1 MDSLNTY
8 LIPAP
13 LSALLTFVSGI
24 SIAVVSDYTGKKIFR
39 SEDPVLHSMYFFAGL
54 LVLSWTIWIIGLL
67 GLATV
72 LVFQILLWIIIGSAV
87 CLVLS
92 KRLVPFYDFS
102 RNSNFLKKDFKSVKF
117 YISSLLLVML
127 IGYAILCLTV
137 PTDSD
142 SLSYHLAL
150 PVEILQKGSLWFN
163 KDNLHFRMA
172 GFGEMLNLLGVA
184 NGCPQLGAFIQIIAL
199 LYVLQAFLATSK
211 PEQQLNLLILFLG
224 IPALLFL
231 LPNQKHQLTGI
242 LCTTICFLFLL
253 KKLPITNRT
262 LTLFICVMLFAAG
275 IKYSFVLSCA
285 ALILLFLLK
294 NPAGIT
300 LSSFFI
306 KLFIL
311 SGVILGPQL
320 LFRWYYFGDPLSP
333 LLEGF
338 LANPDPVILK
348 LHTYIKNYKESAF
361 TFPIGLLVTNSPGQI
376 STILGVGALI
386 LGFLPFLFRFYKAE
400 VTAIIFLM
408 AAILVGG
415 QVSSRFF
422 MEPLLWTIPLFVS
435 IHSSS
440 PYFRYFLL
448 IPKLQIL
455 IIVPFIL
462 FGLYNISPSIFS
474 DKLRHEVMMRSA
486 NGYAESLWLDEILP
500 VNARIVTSSR
510 SRAFLPRPYLSWE
523 YLVFTSQ
530 KDEKQIS
537 AFREKL
543 AEYKITYM
551 VLPYHGAK
559 ELKKL
564 YAGELI
570 YGPKKF
576 PLAVRNPFNRH
587 EYELAVYK
595 IK

>member
-24 SIAVVSDYTGKKIFR
+24 SIAIVSDYAGKKIFR
-39 SEDPVLHSMYFFAGL
+39 SEDSVVRSMYFFAGL
-54 LVLSWTIWIIGLL
+54 LVLSWTIWVISLL
-67 GLATV
+67 SLATV
-72 LVFQILLWIIIGSAV
+72 LVFQILLWIIVGSAA
-87 CLVLS
+87 CLILS
-92 KRLVPFYDFS
+92 RRLIPFYHFS
-102 RNSNFLKKDFKSVKF
+102 ENFNFFNKDFKSVKF
-117 YISSLLLVML
+117 YISGLLLVTL
-127 IGYAILCLTV
+127 IGYVILCLTV

-184 NGCPQLGAFIQIIAL
+184 NGCSQLGAFIQIIAL
-199 LYVLQAFLATSK
+199 LYVLHAFLATCK
-211 PEQQLNLLILFLG
+211 AEQQLNLLVLLLG
-224 IPALLFL
+224 IPTLLFL

-253 KKLPITNRT
+253 KTPTITNRT
-262 LTLFICVMLFAAG
+262 LTLFVCVMLFAAG
-275 IKYSFVLSCA
+275 IKYSFILSCA

-294 NPAGIT
+294 NTPDVT
-300 LSSFFI
+300 LSSFFV
-306 KLFIL
+306 KLIIL
-311 SGVILGPQL
+311 SAIILGPQL

-338 LANPDPVILK
+338 LINPDPVILK

-361 TFPIGLLVTNSPGQI
+361 AFPAGLLVTNSPGQI
-376 STILGVGALI
+376 STILGAGALI

-400 VTAIIFLM
+400 VTVIICLM

-415 QVSSRFF
+415 QISSRFF

-435 IHSSS
+435 AYSSA

-448 IPKLQIL
+448 IPKLQIFV
-455 IIVPFIL
+455 IVPFLL
-462 FGLYNISPSIFS
+462 FGLYNMAPSLIS
-474 DKLRHEVMMRSA
+474 DKLRHEVMIRSA

-500 VNARIVTSSR
+500 ANARIATTSR
-510 SRAFLPRPYLSWE
+510 SRAFLPRPYLPWE
-523 YLVFTSQ
+523 YLIFTSQ
-530 KDEKQIS
+530 NDEKQINTL
-537 AFREKL
+537 RKKL

-551 VLPYHGAK
+551 VLPYHGAG

-564 YAGELI
+564 YAGDLI

-576 PLAVRNPFNRH
+576 PLAVRNPFNKS

-595 IK
+595 VK

>member
-13 LSALLTFVSGI
+13 LSALLTFISGI
-24 SIAVVSDYTGKKIFR
+24 SIAVISDYAGKKIFR
-39 SEDPVLHSMYFFAGL
+39 TEDPVLRSMYFFAGL
-54 LVLSWTIWIIGLL
+54 LAVSWTIWVIGLL
-67 GLATV
+67 GIATV
-72 LVFQILLWIIIGSAV
+72 ILFQILLWIIIGSAV
-87 CLVLS
+87 CLVFS
-92 KRLVPFYDFS
+92 RRSIPFYRFS
-102 RNSNFLKKDFKSVKF
+102 ENFYFFKKDFKSVKF
-117 YISSLLLVML
+117 YISGLLLVL
-127 IGYAILCLTV
+127 LAGYAVLCLTV

-163 KDNLHFRMA
+163 KDSLHFRMA

-184 NGCPQLGAFIQIIAL
+184 NGCPQLGAFIQIMAL
-199 LYVLQAFLATSK
+199 LYVLHAFLATCK
-211 PEQQLNLLILFLG
+211 PEQQLNLLVLLLG
-224 IPALLFL
+224 IPTLLFL

-242 LCTTICFLFLL
+242 LCTTICFLFLS
-253 KKLPITNRT
+253 KPTITNKT
-262 LTLFICVMLFAAG
+262 LTLFISVMLFAAG
-275 IKYSFVLSCA
+275 IKYSFILSCA

-294 NPAGIT
+294 KRVGVT
-300 LSSFFI
+300 LSSFFQRVI
-306 KLFIL
+306 IL
-311 SGVILGPQL
+311 SIVILGPQL
-320 LFRWYYFGDPLSP
+320 IFRWYYFGDPLSP
-333 LLEGF
+333 LLERF
-338 LANPDPVILK
+338 LANPDPIILR

-361 TFPIGLLVTNSPGQI
+361 AFPIGLLMTNSPGQI
-376 STILGVGALI
+376 STILGAGALI

-400 VTAIIFLM
+400 VTVIICLM

-435 IHSSS
+435 AYSSP

-448 IPKLQIL
+448 IPKLQIFV
-455 IIVPFIL
+455 IVPFLL
-462 FGLYNISPSIFS
+462 FGLYNMAPSLIS
-474 DKLRHEVMMRSA
+474 DKLRHEVMIRSA

-500 VNARIVTSSR
+500 ANARIATTSR
-510 SRAFLPRPYLSWE
+510 SRAFLPRPYLPWE
-523 YLVFTSQ
+523 YLIFTSQ
-530 KDEKQIS
+530 NDEKQINTL
-537 AFREKL
+537 RKKL

-551 VLPYHGAK
+551 VLPYHGAE

-564 YAGELI
+564 YAGDLI

-576 PLAVRNPFNRH
+576 PLAVRNPFNKS

-595 IK
+595 VK

>member
-13 LSALLTFVSGI
+13 LSAILTFVSGI
-24 SIAVVSDYTGKKIFR
+24 SMAVVSDYAGKKIFR
-39 SEDPVLHSMYFFAGL
+39 SEDPVLRSMYFFAGL
-54 LVLSWTIWIIGLL
+54 LTVSWTIWIIGLL

-72 LVFQILLWIIIGSAV
+72 MVFQILLWIIIGSAV
-87 CLVLS
+87 CLIFS
-92 KRLVPFYDFS
+92 RRLIPFYRFS
-102 RNSNFLKKDFKSVKF
+102 ENLNFFNKDFKSIEF
-117 YISSLLLVML
+117 YISGLLLVML
-127 IGYAILCLTV
+127 IGYAVLCLTV

-150 PVEILQKGSLWFN
+150 PVEILQKSSLWFN

-184 NGCPQLGAFIQIIAL
+184 NGCPQLGAFVQVISL
-199 LYVLQAFLATSK
+199 LYVLHAFLATCK
-211 PEQQLNLLILFLG
+211 PEQQLNLLVLLLG
-224 IPALLFL
+224 IPTLLFL

-242 LCTTICFLFLL
+242 LCTTICFLFLT
-253 KKLPITNRT
+253 KKPTITNRI
-262 LTLFICVMLFAAG
+262 LTLFVCVMLFAAG
-275 IKYSFVLSCA
+275 IKYSFILSCV

-294 NPAGIT
+294 NPAGVT
-300 LSSFFI
+300 LSSFF
-306 KLFIL
+306 KRLVIL
-311 SGVILGPQL
+311 SIVILGPQL

-338 LANPDPVILK
+338 LVYPDPVVLK

-361 TFPIGLLVTNSPGQI
+361 AFPIGLLVTNSPGQI
-376 STILGVGALI
+376 STILGASALV
-386 LGFLPFLFRFYKAE
+386 LGFLPFLFRFYRAE
-400 VTAIIFLM
+400 VAVIIFLM

-435 IHSSS
+435 VYSSS

-448 IPKLQIL
+448 IPKLQIF
-455 IIVPFIL
+455 IIVPLLL
-462 FGLYNISPSIFS
+462 FGLYNMSPSLLS

-500 VNARIVTSSR
+500 ADARIATTSR
-510 SRAFLPRPYLSWE
+510 SRAFLPRPYLPWE
-523 YLVFTSQ
+523 YLIFTSQ
-530 KDEKQIS
+530 SDEKQINTLQK
-537 AFREKL
+537 KL

-551 VLPYHGAK
+551 VLPYHGAE

-564 YAGELI
+564 YAGDLI

-576 PLAVRNPFNRH
+576 PLAVRNPFNKS

-595 IK
+595 VK